1 MTYTCAVARF
11 IDDQIKLIGKP
22 QKDIAIESGFET
34 ANLITM
40 IKQGKTKLPIAKVG
54 PMAIALET
62 DPIHLLKLC
71 MSTYYPE
78 TWEAIS
84 PMLESAFTAD
94 EMELI
99 SKLRTHIGGPYIY
112 ALSDESREKFNS
124 FIQSLDTKSLIH

>member
-1 MTYTCAVARF
+1 MTDTCVVARF
-11 IDDQIKLIGKP
+11 INDQIKLIGKP
-22 QKDIAIESGFET
+22 QKDIASESGFET

-84 PMLESAFTAD
+84 LMLDSAFTAD
-94 EMELI
+94 EMELV
-99 SKLRTHIGGPYIY
+99 SKLRAHNGGSYLY
-112 ALSDESREKFNS
+112 ALTDDSRDKFQS
-124 FIQSLDTKSLIH
+124 FIHSLSTKSQIN